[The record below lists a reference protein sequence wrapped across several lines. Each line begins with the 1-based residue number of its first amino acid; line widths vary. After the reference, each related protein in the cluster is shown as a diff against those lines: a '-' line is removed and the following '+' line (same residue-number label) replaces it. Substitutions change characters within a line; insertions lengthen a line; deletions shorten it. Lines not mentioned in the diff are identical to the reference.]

1 VFTVGS
7 QIMEA
12 IRLHQKVDKAEARNR
27 AIEMLRKV
35 KVPAPEQRIKEYP
48 HQFSGGMRQRVMIA
62 MALSCNPRL
71 LIADEPTT
79 ALDVTI
85 QAQILDLLRE
95 LQEET
100 EMSILLITHDLGI
113 IAEVASEVAVMYASK
128 IVEHAPV
135 AELFNN
141 PRHPY
146 THGLFGSK
154 LTPETKR
161 GERLESIVGMVPSP
175 LRFPSGCKFHP
186 RCPYQQERCQQEEAT
201 LREFSPGHMARCHF
215 VEEIKYD
222 R

>member
-1 VFTVGS
+1 
-7 QIMEA
+7 
-12 IRLHQKVDKAEARNR
+12 
-27 AIEMLRKV
+27 
-35 KVPAPEQRIKEYP
+35 
-48 HQFSGGMRQRVMIA
+48 MIA

-113 IAEVASEVAVMYASK
+113 VAEVASEVAVMYASK

-161 GERLESIVGMVPSP
+161 GERLVSIKGMVPSP

-186 RCPYQQERCQQEEAT
+186 RCPYQQERCVIEEPV
-201 LREFSPGHMARCHF
+201 LREIAANHTARCHF
-215 VEEIKYD
+215 VEEIEYD
-222 R
+222 H